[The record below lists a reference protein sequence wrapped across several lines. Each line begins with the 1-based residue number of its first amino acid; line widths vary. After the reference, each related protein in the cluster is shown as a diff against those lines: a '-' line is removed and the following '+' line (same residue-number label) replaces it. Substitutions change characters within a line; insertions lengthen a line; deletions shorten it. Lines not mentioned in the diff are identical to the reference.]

1 MAYELTSAGILAA
14 VLSSIKSNYRYFG
27 LVTACQRCLDSLI
40 SYSACAIHC
49 HLYKQSVGYEVGL
62 VFEHQLTV
70 LSHSRAEL
78 LADYRAG
85 TSQFSM
91 WSV

>member
-1 MAYELTSAGILAA
+1 MAWFSLFTLCLQVELFHLVYLTWPVSAQAI
-14 VLSSIKSNYRYFG
+14 R
-27 LVTACQRCLDSLI
+27 RR
-40 SYSACAIHC
+40 CAIHC
-49 HLYKQSVGYEVGL
+49 HLYRQSVGYEVGL